1 MHIPSLTCVLSDRD
15 KTTAIHSTFLNGGHR
30 QAPLRQFRTDSGIL
44 LVSAVTHLRDSHP
57 FNHLGPVYSFMDRA
71 RRLESAQRAQ
81 EIQVK
86 AGSVGAAKYTCIGLS
101 LAILGHH
108 TWPLFK

>member
-1 MHIPSLTCVLSDRD
+1 
-15 KTTAIHSTFLNGGHR
+15 
-30 QAPLRQFRTDSGIL
+30 
-44 LVSAVTHLRDSHP
+44 
-57 FNHLGPVYSFMDRA
+57 MDRA

-86 AGSVGAAKYTCIGLS
+86 AGSVGAAKYTCIGLG